1 MTKPIVFLDIDGTIL
16 DEEKKI
22 PESSKES
29 IQQLKDKGILVAIAT
44 GRAPFMFEH
53 IRKELDIHSF
63 VSFNGQ
69 YVVFEGE
76 VVYQN
81 PLSTTSI
88 EQLYTQAQQ
97 SGHPMVFLNE
107 MGMRASEEEHSHIS
121 ESMGSLKFAYPE
133 IDSEFYKNQNIHQA
147 LLFCTKNE
155 ESQYLDTHDY
165 LDFIRW
171 HQYSLDVLP
180 LGGSKAIGIEKFIE
194 RTGLKKENTYA
205 FGDGLNDK
213 EMIQFVNTGVAM
225 GNAQPELKDL
235 ADVITKNVEEDGLTH
250 GFRMVGLLE

>member
-16 DEEKKI
+16 DYDKNIPNTSKK
-22 PESSKES
+22 S
-29 IQQLKDKGILVAIAT
+29 IQQLKDKGIHVAIAT

-69 YVVFEGE
+69 YVVFEDE

-81 PLSTTSI
+81 PLPKAKI
-88 EQLYTQAQQ
+88 EQLYTQALQ
-97 SGHPMVFLNE
+97 SGHPMVFLND
-107 MGMRASEEEHSHIS
+107 MGMRASEANHSHIS
-121 ESMGSLKFAYPE
+121 ESLGSLKFEYPE
-133 IDSEFYKNQNIHQA
+133 IDPEFYKNQNIHQA
-147 LLFCTKNE
+147 LLFCTTHE
-155 ESQYLDTHDY
+155 EPQYLGGHDQ

-171 HQYSLDVLP
+171 HQYSMDVLP

-194 RTGLKKENTYA
+194 RTGLKKEDTYA

-213 EMIQFVNTGVAM
+213 EMIQFANTGVAM
-225 GNAQPELKDL
+225 GNAQPEVKEL
-235 ADVITKNVEEDGLTH
+235 ADVVTKNVEEDGLTH